1 MLRVLPSST
10 CRVFTCMFMHIVE
23 ECHRLHKS
31 TIHAGT
37 FLCVYFSF
45 DYYMVG
51 FWFSIFILSFLTILY
66 IIAQYLIACS
76 FHLFPTLPRRIL
88 SVHNLIVLSW
98 DEPPPSHRGEGGSVS
113 EPLEYMKFSLFFF
126 LSLSWLI
133 SFCFLSQL
141 TLFLSISYRVIV
153 HMVSFKTSQL
163 NSGRW
168 RTQPELYIH
177 IPEDDVIRHC
187 S

>member
-126 LSLSWLI
+126 YLFPGWSHFVFCHSWHYFWAYHI
-133 SFCFLSQL
+133 VW
-141 TLFLSISYRVIV
+141 SYTWFR
-153 HMVSFKTSQL
+153 SKLRS
-163 NSGRW
+163 
-168 RTQPELYIH
+168 
-177 IPEDDVIRHC
+177 
-187 S
+187 